1 MRRWVWAA
9 TRSSRMSE
17 PCGPHRV
24 RRPLR
29 AATLRG
35 GCPFFATEERGS
47 GAFGQCVRAV
57 RCLARV
63 GFSRRISA
71 PDSGV
76 RSGVHIRLYCGP
88 HFGVHWPVFWPASR
102 SAFRCEFQCAFR
114 PSFLP
119 ACEAALR
126 GLLWK
131 KASRRGVGWG
141 GVGWGGAFAAQGLS
155 KKSRLP
161 EGKRSCALKCRNRRV
176 VPRVLSRRLCYRR
189 LLTSCCTRGRVASG
203 LEAGRAE
210 PVSSLTGDA
219 PSRLTVRLL
228 RKTGPKFP
236 AASFAT
242 ARK

>member
-1 MRRWVWAA
+1 MR
-9 TRSSRMSE
+9 S
-17 PCGPHRV
+17 
-24 RRPLR
+24 
-29 AATLRG
+29 
-35 GCPFFATEERGS
+35 GS
-47 GAFGQCVRAV
+47 VFG
-57 RCLARV
+57 RCDAWPASDFRV

-76 RSGVHIRLYCGP
+76 RSGVRSGVHIGLYSGP
-88 HFGVHWPVFWPASR
+88 RFGLHWPVFWPASR

-141 GVGWGGAFAAQGLS
+141 GGGWGGAFAAQGLS

>member
-1 MRRWVWAA
+1 MCGVRYGRPPFGVAA
-9 TRSSRMSE
+9 LF
-17 PCGPHRV
+17 
-24 RRPLR
+24 LR
-29 AATLRG
+29 QRG
-35 GCPFFATEERGS
+35 G
-47 GAFGQCVRAV
+47 GAVQEQCVRAV
-57 RCLARV
+57 CSGGATP
-63 GFSRRISA
+63 GPRRI
-71 PDSGV
+71 
-76 RSGVHIRLYCGP
+76 
-88 HFGVHWPVFWPASR
+88 FASDFCARFRCAFRRAYRPLFR

-141 GVGWGGAFAAQGLS
+141 FFGGVPS
-155 KKSRLP
+155 PKKDRLP
-161 EGKRSCALKCRNRRV
+161 EGKRSCALKRRNRRV
-176 VPRVLSRRLCYRR
+176 VPRVLSRRLCYRS
-189 LLTSCCTRGRVASG
+189 LLTSCCTRDRVASG

>member
-1 MRRWVWAA
+1 MCGVRYGRPPFGVAA
-9 TRSSRMSE
+9 LF
-17 PCGPHRV
+17 
-24 RRPLR
+24 LR
-29 AATLRG
+29 QRCDRG
-35 GCPFFATEERGS
+35 EG
-47 GAFGQCVRAV
+47 RAV
-57 RCLARV
+57 RSGSVFGRCDAWPASDSRV
-63 GFSRRISA
+63 GFPRPIPVCVPACISA
-71 PDSGV
+71 FIPVRVSGCIGLC
-76 RSGVHIRLYCGP
+76 SGLRLGP
-88 HFGVHWPVFWPASR
+88 HFGLHWPAFWFASR
-102 SAFRCEFQCAFR
+102 SAFRFAFR
-114 PSFLP
+114 F

-141 GVGWGGAFAAQGLS
+141 FFGGVPS
-155 KKSRLP
+155 PKKDRLP
-161 EGKRSCALKCRNRRV
+161 EGKRSCALKRRNRRV
-176 VPRVLSRRLCYRR
+176 VPRVLSRRLCYRS

>member
-1 MRRWVWAA
+1 
-9 TRSSRMSE
+9 MSE

-35 GCPFFATEERGS
+35 GCPFLRQRRGGAVRS
-47 GAFGQCVRAV
+47 GGVFGRCVRAV
-57 RCLARV
+57 CSGGAAYGLRRIFASDFRV
-63 GFSRRISA
+63 GFLRPIPVCVPACISA
-71 PDSGV
+71 SIAVRVSVCIGLCSGLRLGPRFGV
-76 RSGVHIRLYCGP
+76 NSSARSG
-88 HFGVHWPVFWPASR
+88 PA
-102 SAFRCEFQCAFR
+102 
-114 PSFLP
+114 SFLP
-119 ACEAALR
+119 VKLRFGACCGR
-126 GLLWK
+126 R
-131 KASRRGVGWG
+131 RRGE
-141 GVGWGGAFAAQGLS
+141 GWGGAFAAQGLS
-155 KKSRLP
+155 KNRLP

-176 VPRVLSRRLCYRR
+176 VPRVLSRRLCYRS

>member
-1 MRRWVWAA
+1 MRSGGVF
-9 TRSSRMSE
+9 
-17 PCGPHRV
+17 
-24 RRPLR
+24 RR
-29 AATLRG
+29 
-35 GCPFFATEERGS
+35 
-47 GAFGQCVRAV
+47 CVRAV
-57 RCLARV
+57 RRMACV

-88 HFGVHWPVFWPASR
+88 RFGVHWPVFWPASR

-114 PSFLP
+114 PNFLP

-131 KASRRGVGWG
+131 KASRREVGWCFCG
-141 GVGWGGAFAAQGLS
+141 TRPLQ
-155 KKSRLP
+155 KKDRLP
-161 EGKRSCALKCRNRRV
+161 EGKRSCALKRRNRRV
-176 VPRVLSRRLCYRR
+176 VPRVLSRRLCYRS

>member
-1 MRRWVWAA
+1 
-9 TRSSRMSE
+9 MSE

-47 GAFGQCVRAV
+47 GAFGRCVRAV
-57 RCLARV
+57 CSGGVFRRCGVWPASDFRV

-88 HFGVHWPVFWPASR
+88 RFGVHWPVFWPASR

-141 GVGWGGAFAAQGLS
+141 FCGTRPLQ
-155 KKSRLP
+155 KNRLP

-176 VPRVLSRRLCYRR
+176 VPRVLSRRLCYRS

>member
-1 MRRWVWAA
+1 MCGIRYGRPPFGVAA
-9 TRSSRMSE
+9 LF
-17 PCGPHRV
+17 CD
-24 RRPLR
+24 
-29 AATLRG
+29 RG
-35 GCPFFATEERGS
+35 EGER
-47 GAFGQCVRAV
+47 CVRAV
-57 RCLARV
+57 CSGGVFGRCGVWPASDFRV

-76 RSGVHIRLYCGP
+76 HIRLYCGP
-88 HFGVHWPVFWPASR
+88 RFGVNSSAR
-102 SAFRCEFQCAFR
+102 SG
-114 PSFLP
+114 PTSFLP
-119 ACEAALR
+119 VKLRFGACCGR
-126 GLLWK
+126 R
-131 KASRRGVGWG
+131 RRGEK
-141 GVGWGGAFAAQGLS
+141 WGGAFAAQGLS
-155 KKSRLP
+155 KKDRLP
-161 EGKRSCALKCRNRRV
+161 EGKRSCALKRRNRRV
-176 VPRVLSRRLCYRR
+176 VPRVLSRRLCYRS

>member
-1 MRRWVWAA
+1 MR
-9 TRSSRMSE
+9 
-17 PCGPHRV
+17 H
-24 RRPLR
+24 PLR

-47 GAFGQCVRAV
+47 GAFGRCVQAV
-57 RCLARV
+57 CSGGVFGRCDAWPASDFRV
-63 GFSRRISA
+63 GFLRPIPVCVPVCVPACISA
-71 PDSGV
+71 SIAVRVSVCIGLCSGLRLGPRFGV
-76 RSGVHIRLYCGP
+76 NSTARSGP
-88 HFGVHWPVFWPASR
+88 T
-102 SAFRCEFQCAFR
+102 
-114 PSFLP
+114 SFLP
-119 ACEAALR
+119 VKLRFGACCGR
-126 GLLWK
+126 R
-131 KASRRGVGWG
+131 RRGE
-141 GVGWGGAFAAQGLS
+141 GWGGAFAAQGLS

>member
-1 MRRWVWAA
+1 M
-9 TRSSRMSE
+9 
-17 PCGPHRV
+17 

-35 GCPFFATEERGS
+35 GCPFFAAEGRGS
-47 GAFGQCVRAV
+47 GAFGRCVRAV
-57 RCLARV
+57 RRLARV
-63 GFSRRISA
+63 GFSCRISA
-71 PDSGV
+71 PDPGV
-76 RSGVHIRLYCGP
+76 RSGVHIGLYSGP
-88 HFGVHWPVFWPASR
+88 RFGVHWPVFWPASR

-119 ACEAALR
+119 ACEAAFQ

-131 KASRRGVGWG
+131 KASRRGPEWVFCG
-141 GVGWGGAFAAQGLS
+141 GVPS
-155 KKSRLP
+155 PKKDRLP
-161 EGKRSCALKCRNRRV
+161 EGKRSCALKCRNRRI
-176 VPRVLSRRLCYRR
+176 VPRVLSRRLCYRS
-189 LLTSCCTRGRVASG
+189 LLTSCCTRGSVANG

>member
-1 MRRWVWAA
+1 MR
-9 TRSSRMSE
+9 
-17 PCGPHRV
+17 H
-24 RRPLR
+24 PLR

-35 GCPFFATEERGS
+35 GCPFFATEVRPRGGAS
-47 GAFGQCVRAV
+47 SAFGQCVRAV

-76 RSGVHIRLYCGP
+76 HIRLYCGP
-88 HFGVHWPVFWPASR
+88 RFGVHWPVFWPASR

-176 VPRVLSRRLCYRR
+176 VPRVLSRRLCYRS